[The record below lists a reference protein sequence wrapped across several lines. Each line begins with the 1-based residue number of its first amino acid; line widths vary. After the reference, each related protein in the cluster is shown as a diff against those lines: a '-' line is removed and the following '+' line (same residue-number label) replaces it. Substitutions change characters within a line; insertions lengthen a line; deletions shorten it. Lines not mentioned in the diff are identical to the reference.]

1 MGRTCQQGG
10 DYYQI
15 REQNRMIVNMN
26 KKQGDKNDLVMS
38 LAVMSTCVTIAVI
51 SFCVGKNIGSSEAY
65 SEMKD
70 RMEVVETLHKQ
81 DSIIQKL
88 RKEARNENP

>member
-1 MGRTCQQGG
+1 MGRACKRGG

-26 KKQGDKNDLVMS
+26 KKQGDKGDVILS
-38 LAVMSTCVTIAVI
+38 IAIMSTCVTIAVVAF
-51 SFCVGKNIGSSEAY
+51 SAGKNVGSSEAY

-70 RMEVVETLHKQ
+70 RLEVIETLHKQ

-88 RKEARNENP
+88 RKEAQNEP

>member
-26 KKQGDKNDLVMS
+26 KKQGDKSDLILS
-38 LAVMSTCVTIAVI
+38 IAIMSTCVTIAVVAF
-51 SFCVGKNIGSSEAY
+51 SAGKNVGSSEAY

-70 RMEVVETLHKQ
+70 RLEVIETLHKQ

-88 RKEARNENP
+88 RKEARNEP